1 MVHMNRGSIPKE
13 LSGTLFLDEVA
24 DIPLELQSKLL
35 QVLQEGN
42 VRILAATN
50 RNLRAEAEADRFRL
64 DLYYRLS
71 VFPLELPPLRDR
83 PEDIAPLADH
93 FLKLAC
99 AKLHLPEPTLT
110 AQEAARLE
118 QYSWPGN
125 IRELQNV
132 LERAVILA
140 RGGPLHF
147 QLDQPVAAPGFV
159 TESRWR
165 ELEREN
171 ILKALEA
178 AGRRVSGPG
187 GAAEL
192 LGMNPNTLASRLRAF
207 GITKTYA
214 SHA

>member
-1 MVHMNRGSIPKE
+1 VYSAPKAWSGRARAKDQHSIPCRVVHHQPE
-13 LSGTLFLDEVA
+13 LTRA
-24 DIPLELQSKLL
+24 
-35 QVLQEGN
+35 
-42 VRILAATN
+42 RRRAAG
-50 RNLRAEAEADRFRL
+50 
-64 DLYYRLS
+64 
-71 VFPLELPPLRDR
+71 LELPPLRDR

-93 FLKLAC
+93 FLKIAC

-140 RGGPLHF
+140 RGGTLHF

-178 AGRRVSGPG
+178 AGGRVSGPG